1 MTVSNASS
9 STTAITRTTEQEK
22 EALAHSFCI
31 EIFQKGRFFLADE
44 ILTPDFV
51 LHNPILPLELT
62 KSGRE
67 GVKRFAL
74 FVAECA
80 PGYHVVHDDTIS
92 KGDKVMIRWTFTGV
106 IKKRMLGISPSSKSV
121 TITGIDLFRITTDG
135 KIAELWQQFN
145 VGSWR

>member
-1 MTVSNASS
+1 MMMSSTSSSS
-9 STTAITRTTEQEK
+9 STRMPKITEQEN
-22 EALAHSFCI
+22 EALARSFCV
-31 EIFQKGRFFLADE
+31 EIFQKGRFSMADE

-62 KSGRE
+62 KSGPE

-121 TITGIDLFRITTDG
+121 TITGIDLFR
-135 KIAELWQQFN
+135 
-145 VGSWR
+145 

>member
-1 MTVSNASS
+1 MTVSNTSS

-62 KSGRE
+62 KSGPE